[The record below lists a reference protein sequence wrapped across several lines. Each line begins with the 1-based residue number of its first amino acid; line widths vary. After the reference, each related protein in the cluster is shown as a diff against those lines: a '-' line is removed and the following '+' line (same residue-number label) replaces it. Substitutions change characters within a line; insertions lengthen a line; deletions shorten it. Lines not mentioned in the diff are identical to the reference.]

1 MSKASWTD
9 IRRALEQKNMLI
21 NLLLGFSAGVPLLL
35 TSKTLQA
42 WLAYGGATNVLVG
55 VAATLG
61 LPYTF
66 KFIWAPLLD
75 RFQLPFLGRRRG
87 WLIVLQ
93 VLLLTAIATLSQ
105 PDPVADLK
113 RTFVMAFIIAFLSA
127 TQDILVDAF
136 RRESLLDNEQGL
148 GASVYQM
155 GYRVAMWLTGGVTW
169 VLAGS
174 LSWNTAYLI
183 MSFLMVIGIV
193 ATLWADEPKPSDAV
207 PTTLSEAVIAP
218 LKDFFSRN
226 GAIIFLLF
234 ILLYKVGDA
243 MAGNMLSKFYADMQF
258 SPQEVGV
265 IAKTMGPISAVIGT
279 LVGGGLIVRM
289 GIQRSLFIFGIFQA
303 LSTLSFVLLSY
314 TGHNLPTLTGVVF
327 FEDFSAGM
335 GSAAFMAFMAAL
347 TNRAFTAT
355 QFALLTS
362 LMTVPRTIIASF
374 TGFLVDALG
383 WAGFFSLCAAVA
395 LPGLMLLVY
404 MNNTKSIHIGSEP
417 ARV

>member
-9 IRRALEQKNMLI
+9 IRRALAQKNMLI
-21 NLLLGFSAGVPLLL
+21 AMLMGFSAGVPLLL

-42 WLAYGGATNVLVG
+42 WLSYGGATNVLIG

-66 KFIWAPLLD
+66 KFLWAPLLD
-75 RFQLPFLGRRRG
+75 RYQLPFLGRRRG

-93 VLLLTAIATLSQ
+93 LALLTAIAVLSQ
-105 PDPVADLK
+105 TDPVADLK

-127 TQDILVDAF
+127 TQDTLVDAF
-136 RRESLLDNEQGL
+136 RRESLLDDEQGL

-155 GYRVAMWLTGGVTW
+155 GYRVAMWLTGGVTL
-169 VLAGS
+169 VLAGMI
-174 LSWNTAYLI
+174 SWNTAYLI
-183 MSFLMVIGIV
+183 MSTLMVIGIA
-193 ATLWADEPKPSDAV
+193 ATLWADEPKASAQIPKS
-207 PTTLSEAVIAP
+207 LKEAVVAP
-218 LKDFFSRN
+218 LAEFFSRN
-226 GAIIFLLF
+226 GAVLFLLF

-243 MAGNMLSKFYADMQF
+243 MAGNMLSKFYADLQF
-258 SPQEVGV
+258 TPQEVGV

-279 LVGGGLIVRM
+279 LIGGGLIVKL

-314 TGHNLPTLTGVVF
+314 TGHNLSALTAVVF

-395 LPGLMLLVY
+395 LPGLLLLVY
-404 MNNTKSIHIGSEP
+404 MNKTKSIHFHADP
-417 ARV
+417 TKA